1 MALEV
6 RTGRLSA
13 PQRVDAPSGVR
24 GKSGC
29 VDPGLQTA
37 LVAPIELFWSSYPT
51 RGCLLR
57 ALRCPDRPGMA
68 RPVKITSGISGEPQ
82 GLYERVS
89 GRL

>member
-1 MALEV
+1 MPHQVSVEV
-6 RTGRLSA
+6 RMCRSRSA
-13 PQRVDAPSGVR
+13 NGSCCPN
-24 GKSGC
+24 K
-29 VDPGLQTA
+29 
-37 LVAPIELFWSSYPT
+37 LFWSSYPT

-68 RPVKITSGISGEPQ
+68 RPVKSTSGISGEPQ